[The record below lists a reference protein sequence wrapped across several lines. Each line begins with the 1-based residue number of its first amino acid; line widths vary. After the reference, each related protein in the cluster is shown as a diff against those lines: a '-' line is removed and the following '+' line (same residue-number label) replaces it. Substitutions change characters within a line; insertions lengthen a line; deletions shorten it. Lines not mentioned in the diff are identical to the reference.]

1 MFAKSSST
9 ARQAAIGALMN
20 TRMTGGNV
28 RDHCL
33 KMMGHISTAEVM
45 GAKLDQE
52 MKIDLILESLPN
64 SFGQFK
70 LNYNMNKLKLT
81 PIELMHEFESAERSL
96 VKQGSAYHAESS
108 SNLKGNLRAERR
120 TKSIRKQVQLS
131 NQLQ

>member
-1 MFAKSSST
+1 
-9 ARQAAIGALMN
+9 MN

-81 PIELMHEFESAERSL
+81 PIELMNELESAE
-96 VKQGSAYHAESS
+96 G
-108 SNLKGNLRAERR
+108 
-120 TKSIRKQVQLS
+120 LS
-131 NQLQ
+131 